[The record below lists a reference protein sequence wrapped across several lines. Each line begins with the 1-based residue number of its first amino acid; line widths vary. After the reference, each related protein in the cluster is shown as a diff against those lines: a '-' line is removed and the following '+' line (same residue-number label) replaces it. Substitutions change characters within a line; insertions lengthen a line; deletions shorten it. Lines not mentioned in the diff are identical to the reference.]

1 MSSRNALTFLK
12 TYIASPNV
20 TGAVAPSSRGLALAL
35 TSPLRAHDGPA
46 RILEVGAGTGP
57 VTRVIGECMGADDR
71 LDVCEI
77 QPELAD
83 VLEAGPLNQGKL
95 LTAKNEGRVRLIRA
109 PIQEVD
115 AASSYDFVISGL
127 PFTAFDLESV
137 REIVSVI
144 RRSMKPGGVFSY
156 FEYIALRAIGRN
168 LGFKATRDRL
178 KPVSVFLDEMIA
190 NHQVNRQ
197 SVMLNIPPAYARH
210 LVFAE
215 PQSNDA

>member
-35 TSPLRAHDGPA
+35 TSPLRAHQSPS
-46 RILEVGAGTGP
+46 RILEVGAGIGP
-57 VTRVIGECMGADDR
+57 VTRVIGDCLGPEDR

-83 VLEAGPLNQGKL
+83 VLESGPLSQGKL
-95 LTAKNEGRVRLIRA
+95 ASARNEGRVRLIRA
-109 PIQEVD
+109 PIQEVE
-115 AASSYDFVISGL
+115 AVGTYDFVISGL

-144 RRSMKPGGVFSY
+144 RSSMKPCGVFSY

-168 LGFKATRDRL
+168 LGLKSTKERL
-178 KPVSVFLDEMIA
+178 RPVSAFLDEMIA
-190 NHQVNRQ
+190 DYQIKRQ

-210 LVFAE
+210 LVFA
-215 PQSNDA
+215 DAKSDDA